1 MSRLDRRPIVA
12 PLGSFFPRS
21 LFGGGGGGGGA
32 ALTCSPSILARSAST
47 CAMTS
52 KKRNREKEGESG
64 GGRGRKES
72 SRRANRFLE
81 LKPPSRPSMFFLR
94 EGETRSKTRKPAQS
108 FFSNSPLSFGLR
120 FSSSQNDDLPPLL
133 RGRAR
138 RPRGLIVVVVVA
150 RGDRPPLR
158 RSCSFV
164 DDAGARFV
172 VVAPLAQ
179 VPGPSRCGR
188 EPSRVR
194 RLR

>member
-1 MSRLDRRPIVA
+1 MSRIDRRPIVA

-21 LFGGGGGGGGA
+21 LFGGGKGGGGA

-52 KKRNREKEGESG
+52 KKRSREKEGESG

-94 EGETRSKTRKPAQS
+94 ESRRRENQHNP
-108 FFSNSPLSFGLR
+108 FFQTLSLSFGLR